1 MAPGIRARLTM
12 IREELR
18 QLDQSPRALRSF
30 GRLVGG
36 VLLVFAALGGWRAQ
50 SWWPWVAGPGLTL
63 FLLGVLAPRS
73 LRWPHRAWM
82 TLALIM
88 GTVMGTVLLTL
99 VFFLGVTPLG
109 WLARVSGRDFL
120 RRQRTEREPTYWLAR
135 DRSAKPGRADYERQF

>member
-1 MAPGIRARLTM
+1 M

-36 VLLVFAALGGWRAQ
+36 VLLVFGTLAWWRARA
-50 SWWPWVAGPGLTL
+50 WWPWVTGPGLGL
-63 FLLGVLAPRS
+63 FLFGQLAPRA
-73 LRWPHRAWM
+73 LLWPHRAWM
-82 TLALIM
+82 TLALVM

-99 VFFLGVTPLG
+99 VFFLAVTPLG

-120 RRQRTEREPTYWLAR
+120 RRQRPAGDPSWWIAR
-135 DRSAKPGRADYERQF
+135 DRSVKPGRADYERQF

>member
-1 MAPGIRARLTM
+1 M

-99 VFFLGVTPLG
+99 VFS
-109 WLARVSGRDFL
+109 SG
-120 RRQRTEREPTYWLAR
+120 
-135 DRSAKPGRADYERQF
+135 

>member
-1 MAPGIRARLTM
+1 M

-18 QLDQSPRALRSF
+18 QLDQSPGALRSF

-36 VLLVFAALGGWRAQ
+36 VLLLFAALAWWRAR

-63 FLLGVLAPRS
+63 FLLGTLAPRS

-82 TLALIM
+82 GLALVL

-99 VFFLGVTPLG
+99 VFLLALTPLG

-120 RRQRTEREPTYWLAR
+120 RRKRSGAEPTFWLPR
-135 DRSAKPGRADYERQF
+135 DRSVRASRTDYERQF

>member
-1 MAPGIRARLTM
+1 M

-36 VLLVFAALGGWRAQ
+36 VLLVFAVLGWWRAR
-50 SWWPWVAGPGLTL
+50 SWWPWLAGPGLTL
-63 FLLGVLAPRS
+63 FLLGVLAPSS

-82 TLALIM
+82 ALALVM

-135 DRSAKPGRADYERQF
+135 DRSAKPARADYERQF